1 MDVDEGGVS
10 SPSQPSGNPL
20 PMDGMGSNDVH
31 APAHGFSALLHE
43 APDHQDLRGN
53 VGDPGGLTLST
64 PPPANEED
72 YSQFWQPELFDFR
85 ACGLDE
91 WRDREPCLEDLPELK
106 SLDIYRRDLLMRDPK
121 AFLEISELECH
132 LGIHNQRGWGHPESY
147 LKRLRWESDEKKVK
161 EQEEARKVSRK
172 RNPDVSETDSAFRR
186 ARNPF
191 MFASYGKTVELL

>member
-1 MDVDEGGVS
+1 MRKDIS
-10 SPSQPSGNPL
+10 KLKQL
-20 PMDGMGSNDVH
+20 FNDTVH
-31 APAHGFSALLHE
+31 AVF
-43 APDHQDLRGN
+43 
-53 VGDPGGLTLST
+53 
-64 PPPANEED
+64 
-72 YSQFWQPELFDFR
+72 
-85 ACGLDE
+85 
-91 WRDREPCLEDLPELK
+91 DRE
-106 SLDIYRRDLLMRDPK
+106 R
-121 AFLEISELECH
+121 AGVECH